1 MLLSDS
7 SITTLFNIAWRQMH
21 LVVVDGQREDTYE
34 AVQIL
39 KRLIEVD
46 LLPSGEHH
54 QEAGAD

>member
-1 MLLSDS
+1 
-7 SITTLFNIAWRQMH
+7 MH